1 VRHSTQL
8 LPTIAIGALLAAC
21 SSSGDGTWPNDSGTV
36 SPSGEDSGA
45 PPGMTTPPAFDAG
58 APFTPDSSSFVTAD
72 AGSGSSAD
80 GAASADGGAGDD
92 AAPPTTIDGYTL
104 VWSDEFNGADGTAVD
119 PSKWVH
125 ETGGNNANQELEYCS
140 DSIDN
145 SQQRGGNLVITATS
159 DGQGNYTSARINTSG
174 NFSQQYGRIEARA
187 QLPYGQG
194 LWPAFWML
202 GDNIGDI
209 GWPACG
215 EIDIME
221 TIGTDVGENH
231 GSLHSPGWD
240 PSAVSSP
247 ADGAQLSDGFH
258 TYAIEWDPGEIRF
271 YLDDNLYETR
281 DASDAPD
288 GAWVFDNQPFFIII
302 NVAVG
307 GNFPGNPDGTTVFP
321 QKLLVDWVRVYKKSG
336 Q

>member
-1 VRHSTQL
+1 MRPSAPFL
-8 LPTIAIGALLAAC
+8 SAIAIGALITAC
-21 SSSGDGTWPNDSGTV
+21 SSASGVTVPSPDDAGPPPVTANPAPSDAGPLSALDASPATAPDAGASPNDSG
-36 SPSGEDSGA
+36 P
-45 PPGMTTPPAFDAG
+45 
-58 APFTPDSSSFVTAD
+58 
-72 AGSGSSAD
+72 
-80 GAASADGGAGDD
+80 ADGGPTSAPD

-104 VWSDEFNGADGTAVD
+104 VWSDEFNGADGTPVD

-125 ETGGNNANQELEYCS
+125 ETGGNNANHELEYYS

-159 DGQGNYTSARINTSG
+159 DGQGNYTSARVNTSG
-174 NFSQQYGRIEARA
+174 GFSQRYGRFEARA
-187 QLPYGQG
+187 QLPSGQG

-202 GDNIGDI
+202 GNNIGDV

-221 TIGTDVGENH
+221 TVGTDVGENH

-247 ADGAQLSDGFH
+247 AGGSQLSDGFH

-271 YLDDNLYETR
+271 YLDDTLYETQ
-281 DASDAPD
+281 DANGAPG
-288 GAWVFDNQPFFIII
+288 GAWVFDDQPFFIII

-307 GNFPGNPDGTTVFP
+307 GDWPGSPDSTTVFP
-321 QKLLVDWVRVYKKSG
+321 QRLLVDWVRVYKKAG

>member
-1 VRHSTQL
+1 VRHSIQL
-8 LPTIAIGALLAAC
+8 VSTIAIGALLAAC
-21 SSSGDGTWPNDSGTV
+21 SSSGSGTWPD
-36 SPSGEDSGA
+36 DSGA
-45 PPGMTTPPAFDAG
+45 TTPSSEDAGSPPVTTTPPPFDAG
-58 APFTPDSSSFVTAD
+58 QPFAPDSSAVATDD
-72 AGSGSSAD
+72 AAGGSSPDSGA
-80 GAASADGGAGDD
+80 GAASDQDS
-92 AAPPTTIDGYTL
+92 APPNTVDGYTL
-104 VWSDEFNGADGTAVD
+104 VWSDEFNGADGSPVD

-125 ETGGNNANQELEYCS
+125 ETGGNNANDELEYYS

-145 SQQRGGNLVITATS
+145 SQQLGGNLVITATS
-159 DGQGNYTSARINTSG
+159 DGQGNYTSARINTSAS
-174 NFSQQYGRIEARA
+174 FSPQYGRIEARA
-187 QLPYGQG
+187 QLPFGQG

-202 GDNIGDI
+202 GDNIGDV

-240 PSAVSSP
+240 PTAVCSP
-247 ADGAQLSDGFH
+247 AGGAQLSDGFH
-258 TYAIEWDPGEIRF
+258 TYAVEWDPGEIRF
-271 YLDDNLYETR
+271 YLDDTLYETQ
-281 DASDAPD
+281 DASGAPD

-307 GNFPGNPDGTTVFP
+307 GDWPGNPDSTTVFP
-321 QKLLVDWVRVYKKSG
+321 QKLLVDWVRVYQKNG